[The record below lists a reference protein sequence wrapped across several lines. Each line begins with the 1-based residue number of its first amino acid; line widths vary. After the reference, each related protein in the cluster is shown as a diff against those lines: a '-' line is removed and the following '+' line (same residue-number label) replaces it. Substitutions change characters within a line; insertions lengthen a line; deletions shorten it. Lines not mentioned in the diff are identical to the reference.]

1 MVKDQISTNSGHG
14 FYKGIGSHSLN
25 SGIGIEQCL
34 PDKKKTKAWRKAV
47 MDSLE
52 NIGQNQRLKNRHFL
66 DYYEMI
72 QGKFTYAG
80 TGAGEF
86 QEMHWFDSQ
95 IRTLREEQGVPTY
108 IKHYD
113 FIGIIVNTLLGI
125 YLDFKDVYRVESKD
139 EYSTNEFI
147 REKTDKLQ
155 QYAIETFQNELTR
168 RLMAMGI
175 DPFKNDFETEEE
187 YQQYQ
192 QQLTEKKKAMTPDEI
207 DQYMAKNFKVL
218 ATEWAQNTLDEDRK
232 RFLLDSLDRE
242 EFIDRLLTGRWFRH
256 HRVGFDYY
264 TIERWRPDEAFFSE
278 DVNAKYPQKG
288 EFVGRTHF
296 HSSSDIINLFGHL
309 MTAEE
314 QEKVSG
320 YWNQVNDWQD
330 APKGSST
337 EALVKSGFGQDQV
350 IPFKD
355 FYTHDLLK
363 GYESALGV
371 PLGERT
377 LVNKDGEEYTVNDWL
392 PEYNGANI
400 LGAGYAKEQRS
411 DIDVRNDLIQVTEAY
426 WRSYKRIGL
435 VTYENSQ
442 GVLIQTLVTDDLLDE
457 FLTENEIKKLKNVT
471 LDDILKAKRADDLRK
486 YKDTIV
492 YQYVP
497 EVWKGVKIKANSTNL
512 KDDLYLDVRPLDF
525 QIKSNSD
532 FYNFELPVTGLITW
546 SVAGKIAPYQVLHNI
561 CMNQIMD
568 ILEREV
574 GIFFLMDITYLPSEY
589 KDNGDHEDALL
600 QLMNTAIN
608 TGIMP
613 VDMSKQNT
621 QGNQPVNSFQRQ
633 DLTYGTQVQYRME
646 LAQAYKQMALDQIGI
661 TPQLLGQPNTYVTAE
676 GIKQGAQASYA
687 QLNPIFDEMNE
698 SKALSSDVHLAIAQW
713 CQANN
718 VDTVSIYT
726 NSDGDTSY
734 LNIMNEDPKFP
745 LRKLGVVSVTG
756 SRDRKVI
763 ETMRAALLQNNT
775 ITQNVNDLFE
785 IFTSDTIIELKA
797 IAKENER
804 RINAERQEA
813 MAHQEKMQQMQIEAA
828 KAQQAEQNQF
838 TKELADEKN
847 MTDLEEARIDATAK
861 VNQKN
866 YSQEGT
872 DAIIKATQDGIN
884 NSFKQADLAIKQ
896 QNIDNKNSQ
905 ERDKLMLK
913 VQELAMRSREL
924 DIKERG
930 QELTH
935 LNSVINKN

>member
-1 MVKDQISTNSGHG
+1 
-14 FYKGIGSHSLN
+14 
-25 SGIGIEQCL
+25 
-34 PDKKKTKAWRKAV
+34 

-52 NIGQNQRLKNRHFL
+52 RIGQNQRLKNRSFL

-86 QEMHWFDSQ
+86 QEMQWFDSQ
-95 IRTLREEQGVPTY
+95 VKSLREEQGVPTY

-125 YLDFKDVYRVESKD
+125 YIDFKDVYRVESKD

-155 QYAIETFQNELTR
+155 QYAVETFRDELTK
-168 RLMAMGI
+168 RLMSIGI
-175 DPFKNDFETEEE
+175 DPFKNDFDTEED

-192 QQLTEKKKAMTPDEI
+192 QELEAKKKAMTPDEI
-207 DQYMAKNFKVL
+207 DQFMAKNFKVL

-232 RFLLDSLDRE
+232 RFGLDALDRE
-242 EFIDRLLTGRWFRH
+242 EFVDRLLTGRWFRH
-256 HRVGFDYY
+256 HRIGFDFY
-264 TIERWRPDEAFFSE
+264 TIERWRPDEVFFSE
-278 DVNAKYPQKG
+278 DIDAKYPQKG
-288 EFVGRTHF
+288 EFVGRIHAY
-296 HSSSDIINLFGHL
+296 SSSDIINIYGHL

-314 QEKVSG
+314 QERVSN
-320 YWNQVNDWQD
+320 YWNQNNNWE
-330 APKGSST
+330 ST
-337 EALVKSGFGQDQV
+337 STGYTTESIVKSGIGEDQI

-355 FYTHDLLK
+355 YYTHELLK

-377 LVNKDGEEYTVNDWL
+377 LLNKEGEEYTVNDWL
-392 PEYNGANI
+392 PEYNGANAT
-400 LGAGYAKEQRS
+400 LSTGYTKDQRS
-411 DIDVRNDLIQVTEAY
+411 DIDVRDDLIQVTEAY

-442 GVLIQTLVTDDLLDE
+442 GVLIQTLVTDDLLNE
-457 FLTENEIKKLKNVT
+457 FLTANEIKKLKDVT
-471 LDDILKAKRADDLRK
+471 LEDILRAKKNNDLRK

-497 EVWKGVKIKANSTNL
+497 EIWKGIKIRANSTNL
-512 KDDLYLDVRPLDF
+512 KDDLYLDIRPLDF

-546 SVAGKIAPYQVLHNI
+546 SVAGKLAPYQVLHNI

-589 KDNGDHEDALL
+589 KDKGDHEDALL

-646 LAQAYKQMALDQIGI
+646 LARTYKQMALDQIGI

-687 QLNPIFDEMNE
+687 QLNPIFEEMNE
-698 SKALSSDVHLAIAQW
+698 AKALSSDVHLAIAQW

-718 VDTVSIYT
+718 RDTASIYT
-726 NSDGDTSY
+726 NSDGDTYY
-734 LNIMNEDPKFP
+734 LNIMNEDPNFP

-756 SRDRKVI
+756 SKDRKVI
-763 ETMRAALLQNNT
+763 ESMRQALLQNNT
-775 ITQNVNDLFE
+775 ITQSVNDIFE

-797 IAKENER
+797 VAKENER
-804 RINAERQEA
+804 RINSERQEQ
-813 MAHQEKMQQMQIEAA
+813 MAHQEKMQQMQIQANE
-828 KAQQAEQNQF
+828 QQIAIQNKF
-838 TKELADEKN
+838 VKDIADEKN
-847 MTDLEEARIDATAK
+847 MTNLEEARIDATAK
-861 VNQKN
+861 INQRD

-872 DAIIKATQDGIN
+872 DAIIKATQDGIS
-884 NSFKQADLAIKQ
+884 NSFKQADINIKQ
-896 QNIDNKNSQ
+896 ENINNKDAQ
-905 ERDKLMLK
+905 EKSKLGLK
-913 VQELAMRSREL
+913 TDELALRAREL

-935 LNSVINKN
+935 INSIINKN